1 VKSPGIEPEAQRREN
16 SSNLLMY
23 DSVVKFYFGTRT
35 LLQWG
40 TILGKG
46 MLRTQITFYKNFET
60 KRDIPRYKA
69 VKYNYT

>member
-1 VKSPGIEPEAQRREN
+1 
-16 SSNLLMY
+16 MY